1 MTAVSSNVLRLIRR
15 HAIALVAVFVSLGGT
30 AVASHLVVRA
40 SDIRDDAVRARH
52 INEDSVR
59 QKQAHVGQ
67 LSTLFGAGIIGGQI
81 EGLTVPVS
89 QSGDESRPP
98 IGTSS
103 SVTESFD
110 ITAPRRM
117 VVRDVTVDAAAPVVR
132 RINLRIRAKPNIGL
146 VGCVIEVGET
156 SCESGNDRLVVPRDG
171 RIDVWVG
178 DLGPNDVELTENA
191 YRFAYRLTP

>member
-1 MTAVSSNVLRLIRR
+1 VIAVSSNVLRLIRR

-59 QKQAHVGQ
+59 QKQAHVNN
-67 LSTLFGAGIIGGQI
+67 LSKLFGGGVLGGQV
-81 EGLTVPVS
+81 EGFTLDPS
-89 QSGDESRPP
+89 QGGDEQRAP
-98 IGTSS
+98 IGTSAG
-103 SVTESFD
+103 VGDAFD
-110 ITAPRRM
+110 MVAPRRM
-117 VVRDVTVDAAAPVVR
+117 VVRDVTVDAEDPVVR
-132 RINLRIRAKPNIGL
+132 RINLRIRANPNIGL